1 MLRRLA
7 ILTVFLL
14 WTTQALAMEAS
25 YYSVESLK
33 KEGTWRYSHG
43 QMANGRLFKDG
54 GSTCASL
61 DYRLGTRL
69 AVRNL
74 LNGKAVVVT
83 VTDRTNK
90 RYKGKRVDLSIS
102 AMCQIDGIKQG
113 IVPCKVEVI
122 P

>member
-1 MLRRLA
+1 MKRLTL
-7 ILTVFLL
+7 LTLFLL
-14 WTTQALAMEAS
+14 WTTQAFALEAS

-43 QMANGRLFKDG
+43 QMANGRQFKDG

-74 LNGKAVVVT
+74 LNGKTVMVT

-102 AMCQIDGIKQG
+102 AMRRLDGIEQG